1 MRMEFTLGAKANC
14 TDGFCGVVSRT
25 IVDPAA
31 GTITH
36 LVVEPR
42 HEKGAGRLV
51 PVELVDVMAGDIM
64 LRCTLAE
71 FSGLAPAEEVE
82 LVEDRDFEGGGGPPL
97 MVSHSAPMGETEVG
111 RHAHVHAV
119 DGEIGQVEGFMVNRA
134 DHAVTHILLKEGH
147 LGGRKQVAIPVSAIT
162 SVADGIRLSITKKQV
177 EDLPPFPDAEGSA
190 PLRPG
195 DLLFPSAANV
205 AGRRALSTAGAAT
218 PASAAI
224 AVCCCHCLLK

>member
-1 MRMEFTLGAKANC
+1 MEFTLGAKASC

-25 IVDPAA
+25 VVDPAA

-42 HEKGAGRLV
+42 QQKGIGRLV

-71 FSGLAPAEEVE
+71 FGGLDPAEEVE
-82 LVEDRDFEGGGGPPL
+82 LVEDRDFGGGGGPPL
-97 MVSHSAPMGETEVG
+97 MVSHSVPMGETEVG

-134 DHAVTHILLKEGH
+134 DRAVTHILLKEGH
-147 LGGRKQVAIPVSAIT
+147 PWGRTQVAIPVSAIT
-162 SVADGIRLSITKKQV
+162 SVADGIWLSITKKQV
-177 EDLPPFPDAEGSA
+177 EDLPSVPDAAGSA
-190 PLRPG
+190 PVTARGTCFSPV
-195 DLLFPSAANV
+195 PRTWRAAGP
-205 AGRRALSTAGAAT
+205 AAPRRR
-218 PASAAI
+218 
-224 AVCCCHCLLK
+224 